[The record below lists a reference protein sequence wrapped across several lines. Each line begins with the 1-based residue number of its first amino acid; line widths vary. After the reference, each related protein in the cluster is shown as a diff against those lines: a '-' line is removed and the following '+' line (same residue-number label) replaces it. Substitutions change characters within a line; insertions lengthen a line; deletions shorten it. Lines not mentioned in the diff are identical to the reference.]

1 MTHEIETNEHQA
13 TTKSKTT
20 NAKTSKTF
28 TTCDY
33 AREHDMN
40 AKTLRARIRRNI
52 EQFEALFHDNKR
64 HVFANNATTRK
75 KIDAILN
82 NTK

>member
-1 MTHEIETNEHQA
+1 MTHDIETNERQA
-13 TTKSKTT
+13 T
-20 NAKTSKTF
+20 NAKTTKTSKSKTF
-28 TTCDY
+28 TTSDY

-52 EQFEALFHDNKR
+52 DQFATLFHDNQR
-64 HVFANNATTRK
+64 HVFRDNATTRK

-82 NTK
+82 NKK